1 MHVRFSSRRLAL
13 GSVLL
18 ASASAWLL
26 AGGKGAGTPQAH
38 LTADDVSAIV
48 DAALVQ
54 AAAEKSL
61 LRVDAAGNAQTTRM
75 HIAVLARDG
84 RLLALHS
91 MDDAWVGS
99 IDIAK
104 AKAYTASAFS
114 SDENALTTRSIGLLS
129 QPGGPLWQIGNS
141 NQAGTEGGKVKERG
155 LIEFPGGL
163 PLYKEGKLV
172 GGIGVS
178 GDGVDQDESVAK
190 AGAAGFE
197 PRPGIRIDTV
207 LNLPG
212 SYTK

>member
-1 MHVRFSSRRLAL
+1 MNGLFSSRRAA
-13 GSVLL
+13 L
-18 ASASAWLL
+18 ASLLFACASAWLL
-26 AGGKGAGTPQAH
+26 AGGKGAAGPAAH
-38 LTADDVSAIV
+38 LTADDVSGIV
-48 DAALVQ
+48 DAALAQ
-54 AAAEKSL
+54 AAGEKSL
-61 LRVDAAGNAQTTRM
+61 LRVDAGGNAQTTRM
-75 HIAVLARDG
+75 HIAVVARDG

-141 NQAGTEGGKVKERG
+141 NQARTDGGKIKERG
-155 LIEFPGGL
+155 IIEFPGGL
-163 PLYKEGKLV
+163 PLYNGGKLA

-178 GDGVDQDESVAK
+178 GDGVDQDEAVAK
-190 AGAAGFE
+190 AGTVGFE
-197 PRPGIRIDTV
+197 PRAGIRIDTV